1 MEELKKMLLE
11 VLRECKQPEFP
22 PEPVPTRVA
31 AVVEILDDTHFLV
44 DVGDSPTDWDTIDA
58 TIDDIVKV
66 IDN

>member
-1 MEELKKMLLE
+1 MLIKEYDTILLKDGRK
-11 VLRECKQPEFP
+11 
-22 PEPVPTRVA
+22 A

-58 TIDDIVKV
+58 PIDDIVKV